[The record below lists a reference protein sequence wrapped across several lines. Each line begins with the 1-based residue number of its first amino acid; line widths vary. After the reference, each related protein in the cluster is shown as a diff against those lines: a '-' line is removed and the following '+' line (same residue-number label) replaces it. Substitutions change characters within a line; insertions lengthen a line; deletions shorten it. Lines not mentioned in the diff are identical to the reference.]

1 MTSEQIKA
9 LIQMVA
15 TLAITI
21 ASIFGA
27 TLTDDQGT
35 AIGICIV
42 ACIIVAYSVWR
53 NANFTKAAGAAQG
66 ITDGLKDGTLAH
78 EAVEAFLGTGTDG
91 VSDDGK

>member
-15 TLAITI
+15 TLAITF

-42 ACIIVAYSVWR
+42 ACIIVGYAIWR
-53 NANFTKAAGAAQG
+53 NCNLTREAGVGQVV
-66 ITDGLKDGTLAH
+66 TDSLKDGTLAH
-78 EAVEAFLGTGTDG
+78 ETIEAVLGTGKDG
-91 VSDDGK
+91 LSDDGK